1 MTTNWHAALSRV
13 QAEGLGMFVKKNTDY
28 GNAFERHGLVGLV
41 MRAGDKLARLE
52 QISSRGIQLV
62 DDESLRDTLMDLHN
76 YAGMAVAMM
85 DNENISKKCTKIKN
99 ENVIIK
105 KEDQNACVADM
116 ADECGTNG
124 GSEVEELEDVLEI
137 RTFESASK
145 PGTFH
150 QTERCE
156 NGFRCSC
163 LGFEHREW
171 CKHCEIMKASRE
183 PVTVDSPPNQK
194 RCRS

>member
-13 QAEGLGMFVKKNTDY
+13 QAEALGTFVKKNTDY
-28 GNAFERHGLVGLV
+28 GNAFERHGLVGVV

-85 DNENISKKCTKIKN
+85 DNENISKECTKN

-105 KEDQNACVADM
+105 KEYQNACVADM

-124 GSEVEELEDVLEI
+124 GSEVEELEDVLEV
-137 RTFESASK
+137 RTFESTSK

-156 NGFRCSC
+156 KGFRCSC
-163 LGFEHREW
+163 LGFEYREW

-183 PVTVDSPPNQK
+183 PVIVDSPPNQK